1 MRLKILSFVCL
12 VGVSIAA
19 HAQLACPTGWIPYS
33 ASSCGPDPNG
43 QQQGSQASPPQRQIR
58 WISRWGAISADGKVG
73 ALGTS
78 TDLDTQ
84 QQAERAAVS
93 QCKAKGG
100 TECEVDLS
108 YANGCA
114 VMLVGDNTHN
124 SNYGASI
131 DEATA
136 KAMKVCNAN
145 DKNCRVFYSGCSL
158 ARQVR

>member
-1 MRLKILSFVCL
+1 MKFKILLLVCL
-12 VGVSIAA
+12 AAISITAR
-19 HAQLACPTGWIPYS
+19 AQVACPPGWIPYS
-33 ASSCGPDPNG
+33 ASSCGPDPSG
-43 QQQGSQASPPQRQIR
+43 QEQGASPPQRQVR
-58 WISRWGAISADGKVG
+58 WISRWGAISTDGKVG

-78 TDLDTQ
+78 TDLDSQ
-84 QQAERAAVS
+84 RQAEHAAVS

-100 TECEVDLS
+100 TQCEVDLS

-114 VMLVGDNTHN
+114 VMLVGETTHN
-124 SNYGASI
+124 SNYGGSI

-158 ARQVR
+158 PRPA